1 MCFPIL
7 GRSLNECLLA
17 SQQGRFIFFFFFF
30 FFLYLWFLFNISN
43 LPTISRRD
51 DEILPAWM
59 LAYQHVRISRIRAPA
74 HSAVKQLLVCEAR

>member
-17 SQQGRFIFFFFFF
+17 SQQGRFIFLFFIFF
-30 FFLYLWFLFNISN
+30 YLWFLINISN

>member
-17 SQQGRFIFFFFFF
+17 SQQGRFIFFFF
-30 FFLYLWFLFNISN
+30 LYLWFLINISN

-74 HSAVKQLLVCEAR
+74 HSAVKQLLVCEGR